1 MSNFKSN
8 VLTAALFTAATVQTL
23 AKRGG
28 RFYANNEEE
37 ILAKATEA
45 TLCFLTGLSV
55 IYDRTRSAAIATY
68 QAGVAARGYYTEYA
82 PEVKAQAA
90 VLKEQA
96 EAFVAT
102 LRARFAQLRPA
113 A

>member
-8 VLTAALFTAATVQTL
+8 ALTAVLYTAAAIQVL
-23 AKRGG
+23 AVRGAKY
-28 RFYANNEEE
+28 YAGNEEE
-37 ILAKATEA
+37 ILAKATEV

-55 IYDRTRSAAIATY
+55 VYARTRAAAIATY
-68 QAGVAARGYYTEYA
+68 QAGVAARGYYNEYA